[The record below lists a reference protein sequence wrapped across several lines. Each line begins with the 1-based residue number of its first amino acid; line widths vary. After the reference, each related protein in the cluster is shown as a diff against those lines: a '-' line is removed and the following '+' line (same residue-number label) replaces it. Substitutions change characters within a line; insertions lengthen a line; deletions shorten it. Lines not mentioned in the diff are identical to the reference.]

1 MSPFGEELIWGVLM
15 GLRIEMC
22 LSEGFCGSH
31 LPRAKAWVI
40 VLLLCLVP
48 TYLCMHDIF

>member
-1 MSPFGEELIWGVLM
+1 MSPFGKKLIRGVFTR
-15 GLRIEMC
+15 LRIEMC

-31 LPRAKAWVI
+31 LPKTKAWVI

-48 TYLCMHDIF
+48 TYLCMRDIF